1 MESKKKIYISL
12 PVTSRKEPTI
22 KERVQAA
29 EKRCRCITSRLQRL
43 KAFAGWEIVTP
54 FDIAPADTTKTEAE
68 ILGGCVQA
76 VLECDAILLDY
87 DYTESKG
94 ARLEAEA
101 AALYG
106 KQVYVVVVNCFK
118 VVDLTNHY
126 KPIE

>member
-1 MESKKKIYISL
+1 MKKKIYISL

-22 KERVQAA
+22 QERVREA
-29 EKRCRCITSRLQRL
+29 EKRCRYITARLKRLQV
-43 KAFAGWEIVTP
+43 FAGWEIVTP
-54 FDIAPADTTKTEAE
+54 FDVAPAGTTKTEAE
-68 ILGGCVQA
+68 ILGDCVQT

-87 DYTESKG
+87 DYTESIG

-106 KQVYVVVVNCFK
+106 KHIYTVAANTFK
-118 VVDLTNHY
+118 VIDLTNHY

>member
-1 MESKKKIYISL
+1 MGKKIYISL
-12 PVTSRKEPTI
+12 PITSRKEPTI
-22 KERVQAA
+22 QERAEAA
-29 EKRCRCITSRLQRL
+29 FKRCELL
-43 KAFAGWEIVTP
+43 KRRIAGVDAFKGWDIVTP
-54 FDIAPADTTKTEAE
+54 FDVAPAGTEKTEAE

-106 KQVYVVVVNCFK
+106 KQVYIVAANTFK
-118 VVDLTNHY
+118 VIDLTNHY